1 MIKGIEM
8 RLVMIF
14 SLIFTLFFTV
24 VPPAI
29 ASFCRQLNGHLIC
42 IVSIQRS
49 AKNYWEYRTVI
60 SVDSIEKT
68 LEIYNCRTQT
78 KTQKD
83 GKIVPFESDGVG
95 ELICRIL
102 K

>member
-8 RLVMIF
+8 RLIIIF

-42 IVSIQRS
+42 IVSIKRS
-49 AKNYWEYRTVI
+49 AKNHWEYRTVI
-60 SVDSIEKT
+60 SVDSMEKP
-68 LEIYNCRTQT
+68 LEIYNCRNQT
-78 KTQKD
+78 KTQND

>member
-1 MIKGIEM
+1 MIKSII
-8 RLVMIF
+8 LF
-14 SLIFTLFFTV
+14 LILAFFLQTS
-24 VPPAI
+24 PAI

-42 IVSIQRS
+42 IVSIKRS

-60 SVDSIEKT
+60 SVDSIEKP
-68 LEIYNCRTQT
+68 LEIYNCRNQT
-78 KTQKD
+78 KTQNN